1 MKKIFLTLVMMLF
14 VMAAFSQQIYNVRVS
29 SMSDG
34 TFEQMYGAVK
44 VYGGVVNGM
53 KDGAWVENH
62 PNSEIPHYI
71 IGYREDKKDG
81 VCLEFDK
88 QANLTKKADYKND
101 MLDGLSVSFDKNGRT
116 LSKQEYKEGQL
127 DGKSILYTDKGF
139 IQEESDYKA
148 GKRDGVTTW
157 YLYDEKKQGA
167 KYVMY
172 TYKDGMFEGVQETY
186 YENGN
191 VKTRKM
197 FSNNVANGL
206 ATEYYEDG
214 SVKSECTYKNG
225 EVKGRV
231 KEYKMGEKR
240 IENC

>member
-1 MKKIFLTLVMMLF
+1 
-14 VMAAFSQQIYNVRVS
+14 
-29 SMSDG
+29 
-34 TFEQMYGAVK
+34 
-44 VYGGVVNGM
+44 
-53 KDGAWVENH
+53 
-62 PNSEIPHYI
+62 
-71 IGYREDKKDG
+71 
-81 VCLEFDK
+81 
-88 QANLTKKADYKND
+88 
-101 MLDGLSVSFDKNGRT
+101 
-116 LSKQEYKEGQL
+116 
-127 DGKSILYTDKGF
+127 
-139 IQEESDYKA
+139 
-148 GKRDGVTTW
+148 
-157 YLYDEKKQGA
+157 
-167 KYVMY
+167 MY

-225 EVKGRV
+225 EVKGKV